1 MRFFIATEPP
11 TATAQEKKVAVVK
24 GRPIFY
30 DPPAVKAA
38 KQVLVA
44 KLKPHKSAHH
54 RPNYSD

>member
-11 TATAQEKKVAVVK
+11 TVTAQEKKVAVVK

-38 KQVLVA
+38 KQVLCKTQATQV
-44 KLKPHKSAHH
+44 SAS
-54 RPNYSD
+54 PAQLF